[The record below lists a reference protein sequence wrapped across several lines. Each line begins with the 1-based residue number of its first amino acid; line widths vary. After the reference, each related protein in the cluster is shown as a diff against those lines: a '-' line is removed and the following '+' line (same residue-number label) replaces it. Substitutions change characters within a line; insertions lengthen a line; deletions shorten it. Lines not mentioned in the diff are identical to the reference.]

1 MALELTGRGV
11 GGVGNTPGLAE
22 RWGEAWAGLLIP
34 KTAGVLIPKIPW
46 DADPKK
52 NPWGSDPKKKTG
64 VLVLK
69 KKKAEVLIPR
79 KKLGY

>member
-22 RWGEAWAGLLIP
+22 HWGEAWAGLLIP

-52 NPWGSDPKKKTG
+52 PPG
-64 VLVLK
+64 
-69 KKKAEVLIPR
+69 VLIPR
-79 KKLGY
+79 KKLGC